1 VKNENAGG
9 PRPAATV
16 MLVREGEQG
25 LSVYMA
31 RRSGRSSF
39 VPDAYVFPGG
49 GVDEADRSPEL
60 LSRLNG
66 EAAPAPEFA
75 IAALRE
81 LFEEA
86 GILIASDFAG
96 RPAALGAD
104 KLGALRAERHAGRP
118 LDALLERER
127 LYLDARDLIHYSNW
141 ITPLSE
147 PLRFDVHFYLAPAPH
162 GQVASVD
169 AVEVHDGQ
177 WLAPSEALERA
188 RRGELTIIFPTRM
201 HLERLAAFSTLEDLF
216 AHARG
221 RVVTPV
227 MPYQR
232 DDGIFD
238 FAPGTENW

>member
-1 VKNENAGG
+1 VKVESAGV

-16 MLVREGEQG
+16 MLVREEERG

-31 RRSGRSSF
+31 RRSSRSSF

-49 GVDEADRSPEL
+49 GVDAADRSPEL
-60 LSRLNG
+60 LARLNG
-66 EAAPAPEFA
+66 EAAPGPEFA

-96 RPAALGAD
+96 RRTALGAD
-104 KLGALRAERHAGRP
+104 RLEALRAARNAGQP
-118 LDALLERER
+118 FDALLERER

-141 ITPLSE
+141 ITPVSE
-147 PLRFDVHFYLAPAPH
+147 PLRFDVHFYLAAAPLD
-162 GQVASVD
+162 QVASVD
-169 AVEVHDGQ
+169 AVEVHDGA
-177 WLAPSEALERA
+177 WFAPGEALERA
-188 RRGELTIIFPTRM
+188 ARGELSIIFPTRM

-216 AHARG
+216 AHARA
-221 RVVTPV
+221 RVVAPV

-232 DDGIFD
+232 EDGIFD
-238 FAPGTENW
+238 FSPGSESW